1 MKRKRVKTHQNVG
14 TYFRTKRIQSGL
26 SQEKVAK
33 ALGYTSIQIVSNWER
48 GLCSP
53 PAKVLNKLTRIY
65 KLDKKEVLEFLVQEA
80 RREYSTLLALGKK
93 SRKKPR
99 K

>member
-1 MKRKRVKTHQNVG
+1 MRRKRVKTHQNVG
-14 TYFRTKRIQSGL
+14 RYFRTKRIQSGL
-26 SQEKVAK
+26 SQEKVSK

-53 PAKVLNKLTRIY
+53 PAKVLKKLTKIY
-65 KLDKKEVLEFLVQEA
+65 KAETKEVLEFLVDEA
-80 RREYSTLLALGKK
+80 RREYSSLLGFGKK
-93 SRKKPR
+93 SRKKQR